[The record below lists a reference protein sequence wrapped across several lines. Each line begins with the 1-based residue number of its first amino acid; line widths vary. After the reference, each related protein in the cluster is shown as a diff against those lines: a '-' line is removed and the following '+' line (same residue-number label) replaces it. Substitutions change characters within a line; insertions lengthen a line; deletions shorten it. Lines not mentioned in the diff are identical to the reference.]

1 MAKER
6 PARVHLIA
14 AARPNFM
21 KVAPLWH
28 ALAAAP
34 DFEPVLIHTG
44 QHYDAN
50 MSDAIFAD
58 LSLPG
63 PDHHLGI
70 GSGSHAEQ
78 TGGVMIAYE
87 KVAVADRPD
96 WLVVVGDVNSTAACA
111 LVAAKLRF
119 PVVHLEAGLRSRDRD
134 MPEEI
139 NRLVTDV
146 LSDVLWTPSP
156 DADENLRSEGI
167 PSSRITRVG
176 NIMLD
181 SFELVRPAI
190 EAAAVPAELGL
201 EPGRYGIVTLH
212 RPSNVDDPAQLARLV
227 EALVAVQARLPLV
240 FPLHPRT
247 AQRLAAT
254 GLRGALETAGVRL
267 IDPVPYVRFMSLV
280 MGAAAAIT
288 DSGGI
293 QEETTYLG
301 IPCLTLRENTERP
314 ITISEGSN
322 RLVRPE
328 TLAASLGQAIAGP
341 RTSRRRPLLW
351 DGRAAERCLQDLRA
365 RTAGNTAD
373 IHPLR
378 GLKLSASAR

>member
-1 MAKER
+1 M
-6 PARVHLIA
+6 VG
-14 AARPNFM
+14 
-21 KVAPLWH
+21 PLR
-28 ALAAAP
+28 L
-34 DFEPVLIHTG
+34 
-44 QHYDAN
+44 
-50 MSDAIFAD
+50 AD
-58 LSLPG
+58 LRLPQPG
-63 PDHHLGI
+63 HHLGV

-87 KVAVADRPD
+87 RIAVADRPD

-146 LSDVLWTPSP
+146 LSDILWTPSP
-156 DADENLRSEGI
+156 DADENLRREGI
-167 PSSRITRVG
+167 PAARITRVG

-190 EAAAVPAELGL
+190 EGAGVPAELGL
-201 EPGRYGIVTLH
+201 EPGRYGVVTLH
-212 RPSNVDDPAQLARLV
+212 RPSNVDDPAALARLV
-227 EALVAVQARLPLV
+227 GALIAVQARLPLV

-254 GLRGALETAGVRL
+254 GLRAALEAAGVKL

-293 QEETTYLG
+293 QEEATYLG

-314 ITISEGSN
+314 ITISEGTN

-328 TLAASLGQAIAGP
+328 TLAPSLDEALVRP
-341 RTSRRRPLLW
+341 RTKLPRPALW
-351 DGRAAERCLQDLRA
+351 DGKTTARCVADLRS
-365 RTAGNTAD
+365 RTVTGEAD
-373 IHPLR
+373 IHPLH
-378 GLKLSASAR
+378 GLKLRSASR